1 MILHLKDYL
10 NKLKKYS
17 HQLDNFA
24 LLTDQPW
31 VTNLEDQ
38 GERCIYIFRQKENQL
53 ITSNN
58 GNVKKGTWDYLP
70 SMKSLLIE
78 LGEETTL
85 YNQGFLD
92 KSILILKKDGTDE
105 HQLFVNEN
113 KIETT
118 IEKLLQK
125 VENSYLYQIKTED
138 VTFKIKQSEK
148 MVKFISD
155 NGVLKIFTK
164 KKSGYEIGD
173 KIMLNDKVPNDGKIK
188 LGFWNYIL
196 VENGRI
202 KKIK

>member
-125 VENSYLYQIKTED
+125 VENSYLYQTKTED

-188 LGFWNYIL
+188 LGF
-196 VENGRI
+196 
-202 KKIK
+202 